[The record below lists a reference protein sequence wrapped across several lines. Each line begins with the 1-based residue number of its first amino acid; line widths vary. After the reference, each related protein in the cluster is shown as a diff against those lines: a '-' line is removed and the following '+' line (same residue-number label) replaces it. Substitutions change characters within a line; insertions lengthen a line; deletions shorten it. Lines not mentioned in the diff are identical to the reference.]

1 MSQTTEDTAGRI
13 VGAAEALLG
22 EVGLDK
28 TTLDLVAEAAGLHR
42 ATIYRHF
49 PGGRDEVLVA
59 VMERRSRRL
68 VGRLMTHVAA
78 EPTFAEALVEGI
90 VFTAEET
97 LRSPAIAPLF
107 IAGQTSRA
115 SAAAPA
121 SRVLRSIV
129 REAWQPLLEQAKARG
144 QAGEGVD
151 IDVLAELLLRLLF
164 SLMSD
169 WQNTPR
175 SREETKDFLRAVLTP
190 YVTADATPRAR
201 VAEKPASPAMP
212 VHVET
217 KDSTTSDQAVAD
229 RLLESAAK
237 LFREK
242 GYERSSTR
250 ELAERLGVRQP
261 SLYYHVNSKQDLLE
275 RLCITSLRRL
285 SATAQ
290 AVADNP
296 DATIWDLIVAHVRSL
311 AADRDLHLARIFE
324 EDALVGPARSRVA
337 AEHDAYAA
345 LIRQIIETQQAAGR
359 LRADIDAAQLSMA
372 LLNLLNWTV
381 FWVDPQGPASPGEAA
396 DVLAEVFIHGA
407 GTGRPDST
415 AARAKRSTRQR
426 TKSAAGHSR
435 RRASGQAGQS

>member
-1 MSQTTEDTAGRI
+1 MSQTMEDTAGRI
-13 VGAAEALLG
+13 VDAAETLLG
-22 EVGLDK
+22 EVGLAK

-49 PGGRDEVLVA
+49 PGGRDELLVA

-68 VGRLMTHVAA
+68 VDRLMTHVAA

-90 VFTAEET
+90 VFTADET
-97 LRSPAIAPLF
+97 LRSPTIAPLF
-107 IAGQTSRA
+107 TAGQTSRA

-129 REAWQPLLEQAKARG
+129 REAWQPLLQQAKARG
-144 QAGEGVD
+144 EAREDVD
-151 IDVLAELLLRLLF
+151 IEVLSELLLRLLF

-175 SREETKDFLRAVLTP
+175 SREETKEFLRAVLTP
-190 YVTADATPRAR
+190 YVAAGATPRAR
-201 VAEKPASPAMP
+201 TAENLGPS
-212 VHVET
+212 VIRTRVEV
-217 KDSTTSDQAVAD
+217 KDSSMNDVAVAD
-229 RLLESAAK
+229 RLLESAAR

-275 RLCITSLRRL
+275 RLCVTSLRRL

-290 AVADNP
+290 AVADDP
-296 DATIWDLIVAHVRSL
+296 DATIWDLIVSHVRSL
-311 AADRDLHLARIFE
+311 AEDRDLHLARIFE
-324 EDALVGPARSRVA
+324 EDALVGPARARVA
-337 AEHDAYAA
+337 TEHDAYAA
-345 LIRQIIETQQAAGR
+345 LVRRIIETQQGLGR
-359 LRADIDAAQLSMA
+359 LRADIDAGKLAMA

-381 FWVDPQGPASPGEAA
+381 FWVDPNGPASPGEAA
-396 DVLAEVFIHGA
+396 DVLAEVFVHGA
-407 GTGRPDST
+407 GAGRAEQDASRVRGGQRS
-415 AARAKRSTRQR
+415 AR
-426 TKSAAGHSR
+426 H
-435 RRASGQAGQS
+435 